1 MVSRERNARRA
12 CPSVS
17 ASPLVIS
24 GLSILNQL
32 LQRISQCFDSDDL
45 DFGAITEMRKNIE
58 NNILARIRHD
68 ADDKTDLFFDN
79 SLHHIRN
86 VRGGRGMDRLKP
98 TKIGQG
104 SKPWRDAL
112 QYLANLFHCFPDILF
127 GYVPGHADHEQ

>member
-32 LQRISQCFDSDDL
+32 LQRISQCFDSDSL
-45 DFGAITEMRKNIE
+45 DFGAIREMRKNIE
-58 NNILARIRHD
+58 N
-68 ADDKTDLFFDN
+68 KTYLFFDN
-79 SLHHIRN
+79 SLHQIPN
-86 VRGGRGMDRLKP
+86 VRGGRGMDRLQP